1 MAETTREMVVRLT
14 MDAGGFKKTAS
25 EINRQIRN
33 IDSEIKAMGGDPSR
47 SLLEEKLGLQQKAV
61 DNLQKAVEQAR
72 QKFVDADTDAKKLL
86 AAKQLSGLETELA
99 KAEAKATA
107 LKNQLSAANYIKWG
121 GMITGFGRAMRRMG
135 QKFTMYI
142 GAPLAALG
150 ISSFNAFKDYEMAL
164 ARLKAVLPE
173 AGEEIERLNQAAL
186 EMSET
191 IPVSYEEIMAIM
203 TSLAKAGVPVGEI
216 EGMTLALARMSAVTG
231 MTAEEVG
238 TSMVMFMNSMG
249 LPMGNVD
256 QLGAALVRLADESI
270 ATEGDIFSMATRM
283 AATGS
288 LAGMSA
294 TEVLSLAAA
303 FASMGVNAEAGGT
316 SASKLMKRMQLA
328 AETGQGIEGFA
339 DVMGV
344 SAEEFT
350 KMWDSSAA
358 DTMLAF
364 FQGLS
369 DMDTSGQQSVL
380 AMLDEMG
387 LTEIRMSNLIA
398 LGAKRPDMFQSL
410 MGTGAE
416 GFAENTALIEKAGI
430 IFETTSGQMD
440 MLANTTRNAQADLG
454 ENVADTFQP
463 IIDKVGELVKGFG
476 ELDEETQTRWV
487 NIGATLV
494 GVGAGATLIGTAAEG
509 VGKIVTFAGKING
522 GEVRLFSKLIGA
534 LGGPAGGWL
543 LAAAGAAGVVAAL
556 NSIQSPAEQIINGLK
571 NIVIDLDEESYN
583 TTMAALAEVK
593 AQADALSGET
603 GERNKNIST
612 AVKAGYGTDD
622 MYGTALGYEAM
633 FTQNQI
639 SEIAGE
645 YAGRID
651 ELNAAIGAETDK
663 GAQAVLAQQR
673 DALQAEWDAQTQ
685 AAKAAYMASVSAL
698 VAGMMQSQPEAK
710 AALEQ
715 AAKDQSYDILAAM
728 ENTIRQVM
736 ATDDQ
741 ATIDALW
748 ASFFTPDILNKYFE
762 GQSFESIVPATAVDL
777 LRQELMGSLSTA
789 LSAMGG
795 EDSLAY
801 QLHQSILGDPLTRD
815 LFDPTMLNGGALDG
829 IVELLDW
836 KNAGEQAGIDFG
848 DALTP
853 GLSDAITDSIPDV
866 SGAMDS
872 MQTQLVSQAAAMGA
886 AVASAF
892 NNNLNFNL
900 PNATG
905 GGQVNV
911 NVGGATGATGIYQIR
926 RELNNANNRT
936 RRGYGNG

>member
-14 MDAGGFKKTAS
+14 MDAGGFKKTAT
-25 EINRQIRN
+25 EINRQIKN
-33 IDSEIKAMGGDPSR
+33 IDKEIKGMGGDPGTSK
-47 SLLEEKLGLQQKAV
+47 LEEKLGLQQKAV
-61 DNLQKAVEQAR
+61 ENLQKAVEDAR
-72 QKFVDADTDAKKLL
+72 KKLQEADSDAKTLL

-99 KAEAKATA
+99 NAEAKALL
-107 LKNQLSAANYIKWG
+107 LKNQLSSINYVRWG
-121 GMITGFGRAMRRMG
+121 GMITGFGRAMQRMG
-135 QKFTMYI
+135 QKFTMYV

-150 ISSFNAFKDYEMAL
+150 ISSFNAFKDYELAL
-164 ARLKAVLPE
+164 ARLKSALPD
-173 AGEEIERLNQAAL
+173 AGEEIEKLNQAAL

-191 IPVSYEEIMAIM
+191 IPVSYEELMAIM

-216 EGMTLALARMSAVTG
+216 DGMTLALARMSAVTG

-256 QLGAALVRLADESI
+256 QLGAALVQLADTSI
-270 ATEGDIFSMATRM
+270 ATEADIFDMATRM

-288 LAGMSA
+288 LAGLSA

-303 FASMGVNAEAGGT
+303 FASMGVQSDAGG
-316 SASKLMKRMQLA
+316 SAASKLMKMMQLA
-328 AETGQGIEGFA
+328 AETGKDVEGFA
-339 DVMGV
+339 KVMGV
-344 SAEEFT
+344 SAEQFT
-350 KMWDSSAA
+350 AGWNQSPADS
-358 DTMLAF
+358 MLSF

-387 LTEIRMSNLIA
+387 LTEIRLSNLVA
-398 LGAKRPDMFQSL
+398 LGAKNPDMFESL
-410 MGTGAE
+410 MGTGAK
-416 GFAENTALIEKAGI
+416 GFDDNAALVEKAGT

-440 MLANTTRNAQADLG
+440 MLANATRNAQADLG

-463 IIDKVGELVKGFG
+463 LIDKVGELVKGFS

-487 NIGATLV
+487 NIGASLAGLGLAATGIGSAAK
-494 GVGAGATLIGTAAEG
+494 GVGN
-509 VGKIVTFAGKING
+509 IVTFVGKLKG
-522 GEVRLFSKLIGA
+522 GEVTLFSKLIGA
-534 LGGPAGGWL
+534 LKGPAGGWL
-543 LAAAGAAGVVAAL
+543 LAAAGVAGVVYAL
-556 NSIQSPAEQIINGLK
+556 DSIKSPAEQIIDGLK
-571 NIVIDLDEESYN
+571 NIVIDLDEDSYN
-583 TTMAALAEVK
+583 ATIAALAEVK

-603 GERNKNIST
+603 GEKNRNIST

-673 DALQAEWDAQTQ
+673 DALQAEWNAQTQ
-685 AAKAAYMASVSAL
+685 AAKAAYMAQVSAL

-715 AAKDQSYDILAAM
+715 AAQDYDLLAAM

-736 ATDDQ
+736 ATDDL
-741 ATIDALW
+741 AEVEALL

-762 GQSFESIVPATAVDL
+762 GQSFENIVPATAVDQ
-777 LRQELMGSLSTA
+777 LREELMTSLKTSLEKA
-789 LSAMGG
+789 GG
-795 EDSLAY
+795 DESLAY
-801 QLHQSILGDPLTRD
+801 TLLQAILTDPMSAGLYDATLTQ
-815 LFDPTMLNGGALDG
+815 GALDG
-829 IVELLDW
+829 LVELLDF
-836 KNAGEQAGIDFG
+836 KNAAEQSGTDFG

-853 GLSDAITDSIPDV
+853 GLSDSITESIPDV

-892 NNNLNFNL
+892 NNNLKFNL

-905 GGQVNV
+905 GGVNV
-911 NVGGATGATGIYQIR
+911 NVNSPTGATGIYQIR

>member
-1 MAETTREMVVRLT
+1 MAETTREMVVRLS

-33 IDSEIKAMGGDPSR
+33 IDKEIRGMGGDPSR
-47 SLLEEKLGLQQKAV
+47 SQLEEKLGLQQKAV

-99 KAEAKATA
+99 NAEQKALA
-107 LKNQLSAANYIKWG
+107 LKNQLSAANLIKFG
-121 GMITGFGRAMRRMG
+121 TLATNFGRSMRRMG

-150 ISSFNAFKDYEMAL
+150 ISSFNAFKDYELAL
-164 ARLKAVLPE
+164 ARLKSALPD
-173 AGEEIERLNQAAL
+173 AGDEIEKLNQAAL

-191 IPVSYEEIMAIM
+191 IPVSYEELMAIM

-216 EGMTLALARMSAVTG
+216 DGMTLALARMSAVTG

-256 QLGAALVRLADESI
+256 QLGAALVQLADTSI
-270 ATEGDIFSMATRM
+270 ATEADIFDMATRM

-288 LAGMSA
+288 LAGLTA
-294 TEVLSLAAA
+294 TDVLSLAAA
-303 FASMGVNAEAGGT
+303 FASMGVQSEAGG
-316 SASKLMKRMQLA
+316 SAASKLMKMMQLA
-328 AETGQGIEGFA
+328 AETGKDVEGFA
-339 DVMGV
+339 KVMGV
-344 SAEEFT
+344 SAEQFT
-350 KMWDSSAA
+350 EGWNQSPADS
-358 DTMLAF
+358 MLAF

-387 LTEIRMSNLIA
+387 LTEIRLSNLVA
-398 LGAKRPDMFQSL
+398 LGAKNPDMFESL
-410 MGTGAE
+410 MGTGAK
-416 GFAENTALIEKAGI
+416 GFEDNTALVKKAGD
-430 IFETTSGQMD
+430 IFNTTSGEMD
-440 MLANTTRNAQADLG
+440 MLGNSVRNAQADLG

-509 VGKIVTFAGKING
+509 VGKLVTYAGKIKG
-522 GEVRLFSKLIGA
+522 GEVTLFSKLIGA
-534 LGGPAGGWL
+534 LKGPAGGWL

-556 NSIQSPAEQIINGLK
+556 NSIKSPAEQIIDGLK
-571 NIVIDLDEESYN
+571 NIVIDLDEDSYN
-583 TTMAALAEVK
+583 ATMAALAEVK

-612 AVKAGYGTDD
+612 AVKRGYGTAD

-633 FTQNQI
+633 FTQSQI
-639 SEIAGE
+639 TEIAGR
-645 YAGRID
+645 YSDNYD
-651 ELNAAIGAETDK
+651 ELNAAIGAAKTAADAKRAAEE
-663 GAQAVLAQQR
+663 R
-673 DALQAEWDAQTQ
+673 DALKANWDAEVAQ
-685 AAKAAYMASVSAL
+685 AKANYMAQVSAL

-715 AAKDQSYDILAAM
+715 AAQDYDLLVALMDAMDFAAESYDGDAISKKWAA
-728 ENTIRQVM
+728 V
-736 ATDDQ
+736 
-741 ATIDALW
+741 
-748 ASFFTPDILNKYFE
+748 FTPDVIEKYFPDAGE
-762 GQSFESIVPATAVDL
+762 ILPGRDALSLYETL
-777 LRQELMGSLSTA
+777 LANMETA
-789 LSAMGG
+789 LKASGG
-795 EDSLAY
+795 ENSLAY
-801 QLHQSILGDPLTRD
+801 TLWKSILDDPLASG
-815 LFDPTMLNGGALDG
+815 LFDQTKTTGALDG
-829 IVELLDW
+829 IIELMDF
-836 KNAGEQAGIDFG
+836 KTAGEKAGMNFG

-853 GLSDAITDSIPDV
+853 GLADGIDGAAAPA
-866 SGAMDS
+866 GAAMDALEA
-872 MQTQLVSQAAAMGA
+872 QLVDKAAKMGA
-886 AVASAF
+886 AVAAAF
-892 NNNLNFNL
+892 NNNLNFRL
-900 PNATG
+900 PNAG
-905 GGQVNV
+905 GGGVNV
-911 NVGGATGATGIYQIR
+911 NVNSPTAVDIYNIR
-926 RELNNANNRT
+926 KGLTDAQNRAA
-936 RRGYGNG
+936 RGYGIG

>member
-1 MAETTREMVVRLT
+1 MAETTREMVVRLS

-33 IDSEIKAMGGDPSR
+33 IDQEIKGMGGDPAKSK
-47 SLLEEKLGLQQKAV
+47 LEEKLGLQQKAV
-61 DNLQKAVEQAR
+61 ENLQKAVEAAR
-72 QKFVDADTDAKKLL
+72 TKLQDADTDAKKLL
-86 AAKQLSGLETELA
+86 AAKQLSGLETQLA
-99 KAEAKATA
+99 TAEQKALA

-121 GMITGFGRAMRRMG
+121 GMITGFGRAMQRMG

-164 ARLKAVLPE
+164 ARLKSALPD

-191 IPVSYEEIMAIM
+191 IPVSYEELMAIM
-203 TSLAKAGVPVGEI
+203 TGLAKAGVPVQNI

-231 MTAEEVG
+231 MTAEEVS

-288 LAGMSA
+288 LAGLSA
-294 TEVLSLAAA
+294 TEVLSLSAA
-303 FASMGVNAEAGGT
+303 FASMGVNAEAGG
-316 SASKLMKRMQLA
+316 SAASKLMKKMQLA
-328 AETGQGIEGFA
+328 AETGQNVEGFA
-339 DVMGV
+339 NVMGV
-344 SAEEFT
+344 SAEEFSR
-350 KMWDSSAA
+350 MWDSSAS

-369 DMDTSGQQSVL
+369 DMDASGEQSVTAWL
-380 AMLDEMG
+380 AEME
-387 LTEIRMSNLIA
+387 LNEIRLSNLIA
-398 LGAKRPDMFQSL
+398 LGASRPDMFESL
-410 MGTGAE
+410 MGSGKE
-416 GFAENTALIEKAGI
+416 GFAENTALVEKAGT

-440 MLANTTRNAQADLG
+440 MLANATRNAQADLG

-509 VGKIVTFAGKING
+509 VGKLVTYAGKIKG
-522 GEVRLFSKLIGA
+522 GEVTLFSKLIGA
-534 LGGPAGGWL
+534 LKGPAGGWL

-556 NSIQSPAEQIINGLK
+556 NSIKSPAEQIIDGLK
-571 NIVIDLDEESYN
+571 NIVIDLDEDSYN
-583 TTMAALAEVK
+583 ATMAALAEVK

-612 AVKAGYGTDD
+612 AVKRGYGTAD

-633 FTQNQI
+633 FTQSQI
-639 SEIAGE
+639 TEIAGR
-645 YAGRID
+645 YSDKYD
-651 ELNAAIGAETDK
+651 ELNAAIGAAKTAADAKRAAEE
-663 GAQAVLAQQR
+663 R
-673 DALQAEWDAQTQ
+673 DALKANWDAEVAQ
-685 AAKAAYMASVSAL
+685 AKANYMAQVSAL

-715 AAKDQSYDILAAM
+715 AAQDYDLLVALMDAMDFAAESYDGDAISKKWAA
-728 ENTIRQVM
+728 V
-736 ATDDQ
+736 
-741 ATIDALW
+741 
-748 ASFFTPDILNKYFE
+748 FTPDVIEKYFPDAGE
-762 GQSFESIVPATAVDL
+762 ILPGRDALSLYETL
-777 LRQELMGSLSTA
+777 LANMETA
-789 LSAMGG
+789 LKASGG
-795 EDSLAY
+795 ENSLAY
-801 QLHQSILGDPLTRD
+801 TLWKSILDDPLASG
-815 LFDPTMLNGGALDG
+815 LFDQTKTTGALDG
-829 IVELLDW
+829 IIELMDF
-836 KNAGEQAGIDFG
+836 KTAGEKAGMNFG

-853 GLSDAITDSIPDV
+853 GLSDAITESIPDV

-886 AVASAF
+886 AVAAAF
-892 NNNLNFNL
+892 NNNLNFRL
-900 PNATG
+900 PNAG
-905 GGQVNV
+905 GGGVNV
-911 NVGGATGATGIYQIR
+911 NVNSPTAVDIYNIR
-926 RELNNANNRT
+926 KGLTDAQNRAA
-936 RRGYGNG
+936 RGYGIG

>member
-509 VGKIVTFAGKING
+509 VGKIATFAGKLKS
-522 GEVRLFSKLIGA
+522 GEVTLFSKLIGA
-534 LGGPAGGWL
+534 LKGPAGGWL

-556 NSIQSPAEQIINGLK
+556 ESIKSPSEQIIDGLK